1 MTQLDIVIPVYNEG
15 KNIVAVL
22 EGLRQA
28 VGTPFRVLICYDFE
42 GDDTLTA
49 LRDYQPDGFEVVPV
63 KNNGAG
69 PHSAVCSGFAAS
81 SAAAVLVFPADD
93 VYNAGIV
100 DSMVRLFESGC
111 DLVAASRFL
120 PGGCMEG
127 CPWLKATLVR
137 LGAFTLHR
145 FAGIPTR
152 DASNGF
158 RLFSRRVLRQIP
170 IESSQGF
177 TYSLELLV
185 KSHRL
190 GWRIGE
196 VPARWFERPAGGS
209 RFRVLK
215 WLPAYLRWYFYA
227 FATRLGRRRVGLNPD
242 PEGAAQSWRPERS
255 KSIR

>member
-1 MTQLDIVIPVYNEG
+1 MTKLDIVIPVYNEG

-28 VGTPFRVLICYDFE
+28 VTTPFCILICYDFDE
-42 GDDTLTA
+42 DDTLTA
-49 LRDYQPDGFEVVPV
+49 LRGYQPEGFDIELV
-63 KNNGAG
+63 KNLGLG
-69 PHSAVCSGFAAS
+69 PHRAVCSGFAAS
-81 SAAAVLVFPADD
+81 TAAAVLVFPADD
-93 VYNAGIV
+93 IYNAGII
-100 DSMVRLFESGC
+100 DPMVRQFEAGC
-111 DLVAASRFL
+111 DIVAASRFM

-137 LGAFTLHR
+137 LAAFTLHH

-152 DASNGF
+152 DASSGF
-158 RLFSRRVLRQIP
+158 RLFSRRVLQQIP
-170 IESSQGF
+170 IESFDGF

-185 KSHRL
+185 KCHRL

-196 VPARWFERPAGGS
+196 VPARWFERPGGGS

-227 FATRLGRRRVGLNPD
+227 FGTRLGRRRVALRT
-242 PEGAAQSWRPERS
+242 EKAGAIATLPPA
-255 KSIR
+255 

>member
-1 MTQLDIVIPVYNEG
+1 MAKLDIVIPVYNEG

-28 VGTPFRVLICYDFE
+28 VRTPFHVLICYDFDE
-42 GDDTLTA
+42 DDTLTA
-49 LRDYQPDGFEVVPV
+49 LREYQPAGFDLDLV
-63 KNNGAG
+63 KNRGLG
-69 PHSAVCSGFAAS
+69 PHGAVCSGFAAS
-81 SAAAVLVFPADD
+81 TAAAVLVFPADD
-93 VYNAGIV
+93 VYNAGII
-100 DSMVRLFESGC
+100 DPMVRQFEAGC
-111 DLVAASRFL
+111 DIVAASRFM

-137 LGAFTLHR
+137 LGAFTLHH

-158 RLFSRRVLRQIP
+158 RMFSRQVLQQIS
-170 IESSQGF
+170 IESTQGF

-185 KSHRL
+185 KCHRL

-215 WLPAYLRWYFYA
+215 WLPAYLRWYGYA
-227 FATRLGRRRVGLNPD
+227 FATRLGRRRVALRAENN
-242 PEGAAQSWRPERS
+242 GAAATPPSA
-255 KSIR
+255 